1 MEHLRSTNVV
11 FAIVM
16 ALLVVQSSTR
26 PQPDEMEEIKRTL
39 YNACAGK
46 FPITEEI
53 KNNAKNSI
61 ISDDPTFKCF
71 LKCCFDEMSMIDED
85 GIIDGDS
92 LKAMAPDHIKPI
104 LEQVIPSCTKNV
116 KQDGC
121 EASFEFISCGI
132 KLNPLIVAL
141 LPL

>member
-1 MEHLRSTNVV
+1 MEHLLSTNIV

-26 PQPDEMEEIKRTL
+26 PQPDELEEIKKTL
-39 YNACAGK
+39 YNACVSK
-46 FPITEEI
+46 FPISEEI
-53 KNNAKNSI
+53 RNNAKNSI

-104 LEQVIPSCTKNV
+104 LEEVVPICLKDV

-121 EASFEFISCGI
+121 EASFQFLACGI
-132 KLNPLIVAL
+132 KLNPLTVQL

>member
-1 MEHLRSTNVV
+1 MGHLHRSNVV

-26 PQPDEMEEIKRTL
+26 IQPDEMAEMKKIL
-39 YNACAGK
+39 YNACSAK
-46 FPITEEI
+46 FPVTEEI
-53 KNNAKNSI
+53 RNDLKKSI

-71 LKCCFDEMSMIDED
+71 LRCWLDEMSLIDED

-92 LKAMAPDHIKPI
+92 IIGMLPENIKPI
-104 LEQVIPSCTKNV
+104 IEQAVPICIKNV

-121 EASFEFISCGI
+121 QAAFEFISCGV
-132 KLNPLIVAL
+132 KFDPLIMQL
-141 LPL
+141 LEF